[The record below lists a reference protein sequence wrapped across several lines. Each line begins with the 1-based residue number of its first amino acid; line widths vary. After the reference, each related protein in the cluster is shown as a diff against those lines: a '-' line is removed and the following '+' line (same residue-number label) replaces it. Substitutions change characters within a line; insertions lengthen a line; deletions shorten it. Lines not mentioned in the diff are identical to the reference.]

1 MTTTEPLI
9 RMSGICKNFG
19 PVSALRHVDLSLYPT
34 EVLGLVGD
42 NAAGKSTLMKVLTG
56 VYQPD
61 SGEIYLNGK
70 RVRFSS
76 PAESRAAGIEMVY
89 QDLALAGN
97 LSVSSN
103 IFLGR
108 EHTYRP
114 ITRFPRFMDDQRM
127 EKDATEL
134 LHRLRIEIRSVR
146 LRVESLSGG
155 QRQSVAIARATA
167 FQARVVIMD
176 EPTAALA
183 VREVG
188 KVLDLIRGL
197 HEHGVA
203 VILISHRLQ
212 DVFAVCDRIMVLRHG
227 SIAGDRVTS
236 KTSMDE
242 VVALMVGAKGAAF
255 EEAHS
260 VARAG

>member
-1 MTTTEPLI
+1 VNSTEPLI
-9 RMSGICKNFG
+9 RMSGICKSFG
-19 PVSALRHVDLSLYPT
+19 PVTALRHVDLSLYPT

-56 VYQPD
+56 AYQPD
-61 SGEIYLNGK
+61 SGEMWMNGR
-70 RVRFSS
+70 RVRFGS
-76 PAESRAAGIEMVY
+76 PADSRAAGIEMVY

-108 EHTYRP
+108 EHTYSP
-114 ITRFPRFMDDQRM
+114 ITRFPRFMDDKRM

-183 VREVG
+183 VREVS

-197 HEHGVA
+197 HEHCVA

-212 DVFAVCDRIMVLRHG
+212 DVFAVCNRIMVLRHG
-227 SIAGDRVTS
+227 SVAGEQVTS
-236 KTSMDE
+236 ATSMDE
-242 VVALMVGAKGAAF
+242 IVALMVGAKGAAC
-255 EEAHS
+255 EEAQS

>member
-9 RMSGICKNFG
+9 RMSGVCKNFG
-19 PVSALRHVDLSLYPT
+19 PVSALRRVDLSLHPT

-56 VYQPD
+56 AYQPD
-61 SGEIYLNGK
+61 SGEVYLNGR
-70 RVRFSS
+70 RVRFGS
-76 PAESRAAGIEMVY
+76 PADSRAAGIEMVY

-114 ITRFPRFMDDQRM
+114 ITRFPRFMDDKRM

-227 SIAGDRVTS
+227 SVAGEQVTS
-236 KTSMDE
+236 DTSMDE
-242 VVALMVGAKGAAF
+242 IVALMVGAKGAAF

-260 VARAG
+260 VARAD

>member
-1 MTTTEPLI
+1 
-9 RMSGICKNFG
+9 
-19 PVSALRHVDLSLYPT
+19 
-34 EVLGLVGD
+34 
-42 NAAGKSTLMKVLTG
+42 
-56 VYQPD
+56 
-61 SGEIYLNGK
+61 
-70 RVRFSS
+70 
-76 PAESRAAGIEMVY
+76 
-89 QDLALAGN
+89 
-97 LSVSSN
+97 VSSN

-108 EHTYRP
+108 EHTYSP
-114 ITRFPRFMDDQRM
+114 ITRFPRFMDDKRM

-183 VREVG
+183 VREVS

-212 DVFAVCDRIMVLRHG
+212 DVFAVCNRIMVLRHG
-227 SIAGDRVTS
+227 SVAGEQVTS
-236 KTSMDE
+236 ATSMDE
-242 VVALMVGAKGAAF
+242 IVALMVGAKGAAC
-255 EEAHS
+255 EEAQS